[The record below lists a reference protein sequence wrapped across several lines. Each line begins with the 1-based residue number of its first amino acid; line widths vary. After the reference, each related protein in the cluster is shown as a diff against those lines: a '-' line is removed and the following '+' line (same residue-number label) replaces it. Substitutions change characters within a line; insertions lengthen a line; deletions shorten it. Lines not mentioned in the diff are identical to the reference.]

1 MVSEAHPSR
10 TGLDR
15 GPLILWD
22 GLRFL
27 GIAPVGSLEALLST
41 EVANPSKSMPRWR
54 KWHQE
59 VCSYTAHFLP
69 VLRGATRTLEIR
81 RTFPLDLVPSSMIDS
96 SYFLFCCLVSILC
109 YPASWRKKLRAIMWL
124 LLLILRLGWG
134 VRGCGGVSLY
144 SPAGLEPTV

>member
-10 TGLDR
+10 TGLSWGLDR

-27 GIAPVGSLEALLST
+27 GNVPVGSLEALLST

-54 KWHQE
+54 RWHQE

-69 VLRGATRTLEIR
+69 VLCGATRNTLEIR
-81 RTFPLDLVPSSMIDS
+81 RTFPLDPVPSS
-96 SYFLFCCLVSILC
+96 
-109 YPASWRKKLRAIMWL
+109 LRDD
-124 LLLILRLGWG
+124 
-134 VRGCGGVSLY
+134 
-144 SPAGLEPTV
+144 